1 MKLSEMP
8 NQSKEDKI
16 KESYDNLKDCSSN
29 ELMERL
35 QKEIA
40 KQKKNGT
47 FDYDALLNTFEK
59 IKIYLPDETY
69 KNMLRI
75 IDALKWI

>member
-1 MKLSEMP
+1 MKLSEIS
-8 NQSKEDKI
+8 QKSKEEKF
-16 KESYDNLKDCSSN
+16 KESYDSLKDCSSD

-47 FDYDALLNTFEK
+47 FDCDALLNTIEK